1 MFNTREVADGLIVK
15 GHILDRGELRRG
27 QAVVVV
33 RVKGGDIDAEVCVR
47 EVGGVDGHVCRA
59 LGKGQRRQQAEGRTQ
74 GEQGGE
80 QFSVHVVSSVPVSL
94 KSNVISSREK
104 RRCITPEARA
114 FTSSPAI

>member
-1 MFNTREVADGLIVK
+1 MF
-15 GHILDRGELRRG
+15 
-27 QAVVVV
+27 VVVL
-33 RVKGGDIDAEVCVR
+33 VKAGDIGAEVCVR
-47 EVGGVDGHVCRA
+47 EVGFIDGHVCRT

-114 FTSSPAI
+114 FTSSPAM